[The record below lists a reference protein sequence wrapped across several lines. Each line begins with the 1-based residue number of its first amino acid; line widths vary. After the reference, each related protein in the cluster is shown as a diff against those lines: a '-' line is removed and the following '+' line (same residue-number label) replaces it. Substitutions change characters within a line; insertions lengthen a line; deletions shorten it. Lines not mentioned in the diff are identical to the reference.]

1 MNYRK
6 LISCLL
12 IAVLLLQVVSVGWVA
27 SAETLTPVEQ
37 MNEIKNLNK
46 DIEEV
51 VLYLQSV
58 LEDDGIIGVDSIYNQ
73 LDSIQKS
80 EIARGMILL
89 LPSGMDYSSSDQI
102 LDVFFLLHELVVL
115 PREKNPDHV
124 QQILDHLYNT
134 SYREATNFLPFD
146 QAEPMAVSY
155 THLTLPTIC
164 SV

>member
-12 IAVLLLQVVSVGWVA
+12 IAVLLLQVVSVGGVA

-58 LEDDGIIGVDSIYNQ
+58 LEDDGIIGLDSIYNQ

-115 PREKNPDHV
+115 PREKIRIMSNKYWIIYTTLRIEKPLIFFLLIKPN
-124 QQILDHLYNT
+124 QWLKRALNT
-134 SYREATNFLPFD
+134 A
-146 QAEPMAVSY
+146 
-155 THLTLPTIC
+155 H
-164 SV
+164 